1 MIRPSCKD
9 GQGASANRGWRA
21 EEKRGAMLRSMD
33 WMNSRLERIFPRLRV
48 FLRFDSHTRF
58 ISLSPLTQAA
68 GWTGCA
74 LLAGWTVIAS
84 AVALT
89 NTITS
94 GDLRDQI
101 ARDSQ
106 IYEERIDALRGGRDL
121 GLAEAQEARQRLNVA
136 LERISAIHSA
146 LLESE
151 DRRRELEKGMETMQ
165 AALRRTPNWS
175 GSAGS
180 PSASAAEVD
189 AFRNPSSGDRVTG
202 DAGSLDAESLAFL
215 ASALKHVADD
225 RDALNVEADEARRT
239 ADTARHDIRLLQQKN
254 DRIFSQIEEAITI
267 SKEPLDSVF
276 GAVGLSSE
284 SVLDTVR
291 RGYSGQGGPLTAIR
305 FPDDTPLAD
314 PETIRAMGILAKL
327 DDLNLSRLALEKIPL
342 AMPVKGHYR
351 VTSRFGPRW
360 GRMHKGLDLAADY
373 GTPILATADGTVTF
387 AGWLGAYGRIVKIRH
402 EYGLE
407 TYYAHLAKIRVNKGQ
422 RVSRGDR
429 IGDMGTS
436 GRSTGTHLHYEVRA
450 NGKAINPMIY
460 IKASN
465 NVF

>member
-1 MIRPSCKD
+1 
-9 GQGASANRGWRA
+9 
-21 EEKRGAMLRSMD
+21 MLRSMN
-33 WMNSRLERIFPRLRV
+33 WMNSRLEKIFPKLRV
-48 FLRFDSHTRF
+48 FLRFDTHTRF

-68 GWTGCA
+68 GLTGCV
-74 LLAGWTVIAS
+74 LLAGWTVVAS

-101 ARDSQ
+101 VQDRQ
-106 IYEERIDALRGGRDL
+106 IYEEQIDALRSERDL
-121 GLAEAQEARQRLNVA
+121 GFAEARERLNVA
-136 LERISAIHSA
+136 WERISAIHSA
-146 LLESE
+146 FLESE
-151 DRRRELEKGMETMQ
+151 DRRRELEKGIETMQ
-165 AALRRTPNWS
+165 AALRHTPNWS
-175 GSAGS
+175 GSAA
-180 PSASAAEVD
+180 PPAASAAEVD
-189 AFRNPSSGDRVTG
+189 ALRNAAAEDTAAGDTG
-202 DAGSLDAESLAFL
+202 ALDAESVAFL

-225 RDALNVEADEARRT
+225 RDALNVEAAEARRA
-239 ADTARHDIRLLQQKN
+239 ADRARHDILLLQRKN

-267 SKEPLDSVF
+267 SMEPLDTIF

-291 RGYSGQGGPLTAIR
+291 RGYSGQGGPLTPAR
-305 FPDDTPLAD
+305 FTSDTPLTD
-314 PETIRAMGILAKL
+314 SETIRAMDILAKL

-342 AMPVKGHYR
+342 AMPVKGNYR

-373 GTPILATADGTVTF
+373 GTPILATADGVVTF
-387 AGWLGAYGRIVKIRH
+387 AGWLGNYGRIVKIRH

-407 TYYAHLAKIRVNKGQ
+407 TYYAHLAKIRVKKGQ

-450 NGKAINPMIY
+450 DGNAINPMIY

>member
-1 MIRPSCKD
+1 
-9 GQGASANRGWRA
+9 
-21 EEKRGAMLRSMD
+21 MLRSMN
-33 WMNSRLERIFPRLRV
+33 WMNSRLERTFPKLRI

-94 GDLRDQI
+94 GNLRDQI
-101 ARDSQ
+101 ARDRQ
-106 IYEERIDALRGGRDL
+106 IYEEGIGALRGERDL
-121 GLAEAQEARQRLNVA
+121 SLAEAREAQERLNVA
-136 LERISAIHSA
+136 WERISAIHSA
-146 LLESE
+146 FLESE

-165 AALRRTPNWS
+165 AALRHTANWS
-175 GSAGS
+175 GSPPVPAT
-180 PSASAAEVD
+180 EVD
-189 AFRNPSSGDRVTG
+189 AFRGAAVGDSW
-202 DAGSLDAESLAFL
+202 ALDAEAVSFL

-225 RDALNVEADEARRT
+225 RDALNVEAAEARRA

-254 DRIFSQIEEAITI
+254 DRIFSRLEEAITI
-267 SKEPLDSVF
+267 SMEPLDSVF

-291 RGYSGQGGPLTAIR
+291 QGYSGQGGPLTPTGFA
-305 FPDDTPLAD
+305 DHTPLGD
-314 PETIRAMGILAKL
+314 PETVRSLGILAGL
-327 DDLNLSRLALEKIPL
+327 DDLNLSRLALVKIPL
-342 AMPVKGHYR
+342 SMPVKGNYR

-360 GRMHKGLDLAADY
+360 GRMHKGLDLAAEY
-373 GTPILATADGTVTF
+373 GTPILATADGIVTF
-387 AGWLGAYGRIVKIRH
+387 AGWLGDYGRIVKIRH
-402 EYGLE
+402 EFGLE

-422 RVSRGDR
+422 RVSHGDR